1 MLNAGLFGGAQL
13 PDDSPRRTKHERTGR
28 HIHSRGHERVGAN
41 DGASADDRAIKKD
54 RAHPDEHLVV
64 HRAGMDDGRVA
75 HRDQFADERR
85 KFIGH
90 MDNDA
95 VLNVCAR
102 TDLDAVDVAAQD
114 GAVPDTGLRANDTS
128 PMIVVILKLAMIVV
142 IAFTKGEPGEKQ
154 PVERSAPS

>member
-1 MLNAGLFGGAQL
+1 MPVCSAALSCLTILPGEPSTREPGGTFIPAVTSAWA
-13 PDDSPRRTKHERTGR
+13 PMMERAPT
-28 HIHSRGHERVGAN
+28 IAP
-41 DGASADDRAIKKD
+41 IKKD
-54 RAHPDEHLVV
+54 HAHPDEHLVV

-95 VLNVCAR
+95 VLNVCAW

-128 PMIVVILKLAMIVV
+128 PMIVVILKLVMIVV

-154 PVERSAPS
+154 RVERSAPS